1 MVVYFLRHAEAEPDA
16 GTDFDR
22 KLAAKGLE
30 QAEKMAKF
38 IARNGLQPELIITS
52 PVVRA
57 RQTAKIVSQKL
68 GEIDLVVE
76 EWLACGMTP
85 EACLEG
91 IRAYE
96 HKASL
101 MVVGHEPDFSGAIA
115 RLLGL
120 ASQEAINVR
129 KASLTAIEIETLQPG
144 LGRLEFFTPVRIV

>member
-22 KLAAKGLE
+22 KLTTKGLE

-38 IARNGLQPELIITS
+38 ILRNGLQPELIISS

-68 GEIDLVVE
+68 GDADLVVE
-76 EWLACGMTP
+76 SWLACGMSA
-85 EACLEG
+85 ESCLEELQ
-91 IRAYE
+91 AYA
-96 HKASL
+96 KKSSV
-101 MVVGHEPDFSGAIA
+101 MVVGHEPDFSHAIA
-115 RLLGL
+115 HLIGLGH
-120 ASQEAINVR
+120 AEAINVR

-144 LGRLEFFTPVRIV
+144 QGRLEFFTPVRIV